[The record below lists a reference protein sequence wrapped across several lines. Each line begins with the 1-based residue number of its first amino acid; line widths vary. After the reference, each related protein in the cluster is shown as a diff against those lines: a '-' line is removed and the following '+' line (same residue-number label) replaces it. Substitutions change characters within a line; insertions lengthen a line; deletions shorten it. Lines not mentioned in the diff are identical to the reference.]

1 MAGLRHAA
9 TNSAILPSCHSAMNW
24 DDLALVGRVARA
36 HGNRGQVIVNLDTDF
51 PEERF
56 RPGAE
61 LFTMRNGVVE
71 TLTLTA
77 VRFQGGRPV
86 VGVAGIDTMDAAE
99 RMAGLE
105 LRIPAEQLSQLPAG
119 TFYHHDLV
127 GCRVETVSGTAVGVV
142 AGVEGTQGSSRL
154 VVTGAAGEILI
165 PLAGGIC
172 TAIDVDAK
180 RIVIDPPEG
189 LLDLN
194 V

>member
-1 MAGLRHAA
+1 
-9 TNSAILPSCHSAMNW
+9 MNW
-24 DDLALVGRVARA
+24 DEMAVVGRIARA

-61 LFTMRNGVVE
+61 LFTMRDGVMD

-77 VRFQGGRPV
+77 ARFQGGRPV
-86 VGVAGIDTMDAAE
+86 VGISGVDTIDAAE
-99 RMAGLE
+99 RLAGLE
-105 LRIPAEQLSQLPAG
+105 LRIPAERLAALPSG

-127 GCRVETVSGTAVGVV
+127 GCRVETDGGVAVGVV
-142 AGVEGTQGSSRL
+142 EGVEGTLHGSRL
-154 VVTGAAGEILI
+154 VVAGTGGKILI
-165 PLAGGIC
+165 PLAVEIC
-172 TAIDVDAK
+172 TTIDVGAK

-194 V
+194 A